1 MAEFVFH
8 GDTADSSA
16 IAAGILA
23 DPSMRLLRAWE
34 YPTRKAEEIERDL
47 SNFVASI
54 KANKGMY
61 VAGPFTAKIPWRKVV
76 DPEEDGTWRIY
87 EFCGDLISIRF
98 PGMST
103 KSGAKVFNP
112 GSVHIQSQYLTRDFR
127 SVMPPSDALRAG
139 YQQVVKVARKC
150 CVKVRYLDR
159 PYWIGAHLLAR
170 SRDEAD
176 VTVRVSGKNVPVQD
190 LVIE

>member
-1 MAEFVFH
+1 MAEFVFF

-23 DPSMRLLRAWE
+23 DPSLKLLRAWE
-34 YPTRKAEEIERDL
+34 YPTRKAEEIARDL
-47 SNFVASI
+47 SNFVSSI

-61 VAGPFTAKIPWRKVV
+61 VAGPFTAKIPWRKVAN
-76 DPEEDGTWRIY
+76 PEEDGTWRID
-87 EFCGDLISIRF
+87 EFYGDLISLRF

-103 KSGAKVFNP
+103 KSGAKVFNA
-112 GSVHIQSQYLTRDFR
+112 GSVHIQSQYLTRDLR

-139 YQQVVKVARKC
+139 YQQVVKIARKC
-150 CVKVRYLDR
+150 CIKVRYMGR
-159 PYWIGAHLLAR
+159 PYWVGVHLLR
-170 SRDEAD
+170 LGQGEPEVKMRI
-176 VTVRVSGKNVPVQD
+176 SGKDVPVRD